1 MQTIKLNLIPGGV
14 LPVVNVSQYDVG
26 RHFAIQIYEGA
37 SSYDLAGK
45 SVQIR
50 GTKPDGNGF
59 AYDSTDGVISVSG
72 STVTVSTVQQM
83 TAVGGDTT
91 VELRITASGV
101 VLGTLNFVLM
111 VEPSALSD
119 DTPISDTDIPAIE
132 RDFQAALDEAEADA
146 LKAEGHAQG
155 TQDGTPV
162 GSGSPYYQNNA
173 KYYKEQADTDATNAG
188 NSATSAAADALKSE
202 GYAVG
207 KQNGTAVQSGSP
219 YYQNNAEYYDTHA
232 SEQAYNASQS
242 ANSASGSATAAN
254 TDALKSEGFAVGEQ
268 GGVPVTSGSPYY
280 HNNAEYYRDQAAQYA
295 AGGLHFMA
303 SVSFASIP
311 TTGMVNGDMYN
322 ITDAFTTDSR
332 FVEGAGVS
340 VAAGTNIAWLDSVS
354 KWDIMAPGGGSG
366 SLSGLSDVTITSATS
381 DQILKFDGSKWVN
394 GSDSLSKQS
403 DVAINS
409 PSDGNALVYDGIAG
423 KWKNGTVS
431 AVGDLDDLSDVDI
444 TTPSSGQFLKYDGAK
459 WVNGTGGGGAS
470 ALDDLTDVD
479 ITTPTD
485 GQVLTYDANSQK
497 WVNAAGGGGG
507 GFSYKAWLQAAN
519 ISPSGFADLAAVL
532 ADEET
537 VRHLMTVHDSVDYL
551 TGFAASDANIQTIL
565 NDNYAAKWINLRDYA
580 LDTLEYAFSAVM
592 ASAGKYGY
600 GEWAYINNTWQ
611 PKGNVPIM
619 TSNTA
624 PYGVA
629 SAYQVFDGNS
639 ATTASATDFSY
650 QFTNPVCPKSF
661 DCLNTSG
668 QTISGGTLQGSND
681 GSTWETPQAGAYY
694 LHLRVHFASS
704 TTVATVQFYGREM
717 KVSVPVMT
725 SNTAPY
731 GVAFDGGQE
740 IAGSNPAWKA
750 FDGNLATQSNAWD
763 RYKAGGNMFPC
774 YVGYDFGHDVLIKFA
789 VGYLRGDSATTYAPK
804 TFKVQGYADND
815 YTDLTDTITN
825 SNTSQGG
832 IFIAQAINT
841 NDVMCSKCRL
851 YITDGYVAGEITV
864 QELQFFGFDY
874 SEYDWDADHPRHTL
888 YDHGLVLETLDTTTC
903 KSSGSTITFNSN
915 DIEVYVESGSNKY
928 AFILSNALVN
938 LASYSNIF
946 AKWGNKILSAG
957 SATDFSSL
965 NLFSQKPT
973 DYASVG
979 TYRESYAFSNIP
991 LTDVILSLDVSSVSQ
1006 NKYIGI
1012 GGRTATSFTY
1022 RLDEWWLE

>member
-37 SSYDLAGK
+37 ASYDLTGK

-119 DTPISDTDIPAIE
+119 DTPISETDIPAIE

-207 KQNGTAVQSGSP
+207 KQNGTTVQSGSP
-219 YYQNNAEYYDTHA
+219 YYQNNAQYFDTHA

-268 GGVPVTSGSPYY
+268 NGTPVSSGSPYY

-303 SVSFASIP
+303 SVAFANIP
-311 TTGMVNGDMYN
+311 TTGMANGDMYN
-322 ITDAFTTDSR
+322 ITDSFTTDSR

-340 VAAGTNIAWLDSVS
+340 VSAGSNIAWVDSVG
-354 KWDIMAPGGGSG
+354 KWDVLAPGGGSG
-366 SLSGLSDVTITSATS
+366 SLSGLTDVTITSATS

-394 GSDSLSKQS
+394 GADSLSKQS
-403 DVAINS
+403 DVAMTT
-409 PSDGNALVYDGIAG
+409 PSNGQALVYDGNTG

-431 AVGDLDDLSDVDI
+431 TVGDLDDLSDVDI

-497 WVNAAGGGGG
+497 WVNAAGGGGS
-507 GFSYKAWLQAAN
+507 SYKKMTARFDLSDA
-519 ISPSGFADLAAVL
+519 SPSTWGEYLEDA
-532 ADEET
+532 T
-537 VRHLMTVHDSVDYL
+537 LMTV
-551 TGFAASDANIQTIL
+551 
-565 NDNYAAKWINLRDYA
+565 
-580 LDTLEYAFSAVM
+580 
-592 ASAGKYGY
+592 
-600 GEWAYINNTWQ
+600 
-611 PKGNVPIM
+611 
-619 TSNTA
+619 
-624 PYGVA
+624 
-629 SAYQVFDGNS
+629 
-639 ATTASATDFSY
+639 
-650 QFTNPVCPKSF
+650 
-661 DCLNTSG
+661 
-668 QTISGGTLQGSND
+668 GS
-681 GSTWETPQAGAYY
+681 S
-694 LHLRVHFASS
+694 
-704 TTVATVQFYGREM
+704 
-717 KVSVPVMT
+717 
-725 SNTAPY
+725 
-731 GVAFDGGQE
+731 
-740 IAGSNPAWKA
+740 
-750 FDGNLATQSNAWD
+750 AWD
-763 RYKAGGNMFPC
+763 
-774 YVGYDFGHDVLIKFA
+774 
-789 VGYLRGDSATTYAPK
+789 T
-804 TFKVQGYADND
+804 
-815 YTDLTDTITN
+815 
-825 SNTSQGG
+825 
-832 IFIAQAINT
+832 
-841 NDVMCSKCRL
+841 
-851 YITDGYVAGEITV
+851 
-864 QELQFFGFDY
+864 FFGIY
-874 SEYDWDADHPRHTL
+874 PCML
-888 YDHGLVLETLDTTTC
+888 KNGVMQG
-903 KSSGSTITFNSN
+903 K
-915 DIEVYVESGSNKY
+915 
-928 AFILSNALVN
+928 
-938 LASYSNIF
+938 
-946 AKWGNKILSAG
+946 
-957 SATDFSSL
+957 
-965 NLFSQKPT
+965 
-973 DYASVG
+973 
-979 TYRESYAFSNIP
+979 
-991 LTDVILSLDVSSVSQ
+991 LDVSQNYTKYTDGTSADITSGSDGDVMIAFPRRGLKIWKDSGYLYISMTDNPNDPNYDYYAHTYKGSDCDMFYLGRYKGYYDGSKLRSLSGKTVTVSQ
-1006 NKYIGI
+1006 TIDAFRTYARNNGTGYEQSAFFQLIYRQAMYMLKYLGQNAQSAIGMGYVQASANASTGGTNAHPMDYGTSASNVQCSLFGIEDFWGNVYEFLDGLYSDASRQIYVSDGDYVTVGTGYTLADAPTIASNLSGLMKDVSGTSMTGFIPIAVNGSSSTYFCDGAAIEASCFAMYGGYRGDTTDAGVFRNFI
-1012 GGRTATSFTY
+1012 GRDSASYTSAAVGA
-1022 RLDEWWLE
+1022 RLMYMRVS